1 MRRKLL
7 ATLFAVFCAVCSYA
21 QKEEPKFLVD
31 GCFFKEM
38 PSGIEGRQMDIMI
51 LKNKEGKMLMAVRGV
66 TLSEEDKRYAM
77 RKEDVADADFWIREA
92 QSREDRVMK
101 VAVNPG
107 KKTLIREGDKIGR
120 FSVKD
125 MTGRVWDNGSTEGRP
140 LVLNFWYIGCGP
152 CIREM
157 PEISRWTD
165 ECPDVNF
172 LAVTYNSADDIKD
185 IIDSHGF
192 RFVQIAGDSTLW
204 NMFGITQTPT
214 TVLIGK
220 DGVVRKVVIGTN
232 EQKRN
237 DMLEAIKK
245 LAATERA
252 AGVEDRKVAV
262 LPAGSEHAG
271 RQGGEIAGVRYDV
284 KTGDDADLVYD
295 VVETPPA
302 FPGGTTGLMRFL
314 RESIKYPAEAVAKE
328 TEGRVMVSFIV
339 DKEGAVGDVKVVRG
353 VSPELDAEA
362 VRVVE
367 AMPEWKPGRNRGRA
381 VNVRYMLPVIFRLG
395 SGKPSALAEGASF
408 SESV

>member
-7 ATLFAVFCAVCSYA
+7 TILLATLCTAFAYA

-31 GCFFKEM
+31 GCFFKEK
-38 PSGIEGRQMDIMI
+38 PSGIEGRQIDIMI

-66 TLSEEDKRYAM
+66 TLSEEEKRYAM

-92 QSREDRVMK
+92 RNRENRVMK
-101 VAVNPG
+101 VTVKPG
-107 KKTLIREGDKIGR
+107 KKTLIQEGDKIGR

-140 LVLNFWYIGCGP
+140 LVLNFWYIGCVP

-172 LAVTYNSADDIKD
+172 LAVTYNSADDIKE

-192 RFVQIAGDSTLW
+192 RFVQVAGDKTLW
-204 NMFGITQTPT
+204 DMFGVTQTPT

-232 EQKRN
+232 EQKRS

-245 LAATERA
+245 LAA
-252 AGVEDRKVAV
+252 
-262 LPAGSEHAG
+262 
-271 RQGGEIAGVRYDV
+271 
-284 KTGDDADLVYD
+284 
-295 VVETPPA
+295 
-302 FPGGTTGLMRFL
+302 
-314 RESIKYPAEAVAKE
+314 AE
-328 TEGRVMVSFIV
+328 
-339 DKEGAVGDVKVVRG
+339 
-353 VSPELDAEA
+353 
-362 VRVVE
+362 
-367 AMPEWKPGRNRGRA
+367 
-381 VNVRYMLPVIFRLG
+381 
-395 SGKPSALAEGASF
+395 
-408 SESV
+408 